1 MKSRARS
8 DELGGA
14 VIADSTHSHT
24 GQNRNVVLFPKTLDF
39 YQIELTRMLETERYH
54 EAIELLEFLL
64 QCQGQDERQLEEWQ
78 SLLGWLR
85 TTFPE
90 AAYNDREAA
99 ELGDEVELD
108 EPTHTQE
115 HMMRDKVRLK
125 QAEDR
130 DYEEKLLRT
139 AMERPVSE
147 RTLLALE
154 QLAYLEQPEIDEQI
168 IEWLQTDT
176 QLHPLIQF
184 RILQTLRRRGYR
196 GNVHYMHQ
204 QERIDVEVETVPLD
218 PTEFPIPFIQILER
232 VADKAEVTA
241 PNLFYFAQELWSQFI
256 MSIYGTQN
264 YLWISRGDDAEIDI
278 WAAALHQTVAMTL
291 EGTADEEEIRGLY
304 GVTDSIRF
312 RYEQAHRALQQFV
325 SGQMPR

>member
-1 MKSRARS
+1 MKSRAQVMNV
-8 DELGGA
+8 GGA
-14 VIADSTHSHT
+14 IIADSTHSHT

-64 QCQGQDERQLEEWQ
+64 QCQGQEERQLEEWQ

-90 AAYNDREAA
+90 AAYGDRDHA
-99 ELGDEVELD
+99 ELYDDPEVD
-108 EPTHTQE
+108 DPSGTQQQ
-115 HMMRDKVRLK
+115 MMRDKLRLK
-125 QAEDR
+125 LAEDR
-130 DYEEKLLRT
+130 DYEDKLLQT

-154 QLAYLEQPEIDEQI
+154 QLAYLEQPEIDERI
-168 IEWLQTDT
+168 VAWLQNDSHI
-176 QLHPLIQF
+176 HPLIQF

-204 QERIDVEVETVPLD
+204 QEQVNVEVETVPLD
-218 PTEFPIPFIQILER
+218 PTEFPLPFIQILER
-232 VADKAEVTA
+232 VADKAEVNA
-241 PNLFYFAQELWSQFI
+241 PNLFYFAQELWSQFM
-256 MSIYGTQN
+256 MSIYSTQN
-264 YLWISRGDDAEIDI
+264 YWWVSRGDDAEIDI

-325 SGQMPR
+325 SSGMPH

>member
-1 MKSRARS
+1 MNV
-8 DELGGA
+8 GGA
-14 VIADSTHSHT
+14 IIADSNHSHT

-90 AAYNDREAA
+90 AAYSDRDSA
-99 ELGDEVELD
+99 ELGDDAELD
-108 EPTHTQE
+108 EATHTQE

-125 QAEDR
+125 LAEDR

-168 IEWLQTDT
+168 IEWLQKDT

-184 RILQTLRRRGYR
+184 RIVQTLRRRGCR
-196 GNVHYMHQ
+196 GSVHYMHQ
-204 QERIDVEVETVPLD
+204 QERVDIEVETVPLD
-218 PTEFPIPFIQILER
+218 PTEFPMPFIQILER
-232 VADKAEVTA
+232 VADKAEVNA
-241 PNLFYFAQELWSQFI
+241 PNLFYFAQELWSQFM

-291 EGTADEEEIRGLY
+291 EGTVEEEEIRGLY

>member
-1 MKSRARS
+1 MNV
-8 DELGGA
+8 GGA

-64 QCQGQDERQLEEWQ
+64 QCQGQDERQLEEWE

-90 AAYNDREAA
+90 AAYHDRDAA
-99 ELGDEVELD
+99 DAGDDPELD
-108 EPTHTQE
+108 EANDTQE

-168 IEWLQTDT
+168 VEWLQTDM
-176 QLHPLIQF
+176 QIHPLIQF
-184 RILQTLRRRGYR
+184 RIVQTLRRRGYR
-196 GNVHYMHQ
+196 GSVHYMHQ
-204 QERIDVEVETVPLD
+204 QERVDIEVETVPLD
-218 PTEFPIPFIQILER
+218 PTEFPLPFIQILER

-291 EGTADEEEIRGLY
+291 EGTAEEEETRGLY